1 MMSTK
6 KDSILLGASIVYCIV
21 CIIWLIVNLSQ
32 IDPNSNLLEELLSPI
47 IHLILSILLV
57 LLFVK
62 RINHENNLER

>member
-62 RINHENNLER
+62 KINHENNLER